1 MAGVFFNVTQFDETL
16 VKLENLTQKLKNDII
31 DETNASALKIQSEA
45 KKNAPANFGKL
56 RGSIHL
62 KETGEINKK
71 VFIVGS
77 DLSYAP
83 YVEFGTGGKVDTQ
96 GYDEF
101 ASTFKGKAG
110 GTFQEMLKA
119 LILWV
124 KRKGITGT
132 YSIKTQKRTGSRKV
146 QNKENDSAAYAIALS
161 ILRKGLRPQPYLIP
175 AYEIEVSLLKD
186 RIKNIINAKS

>member
-132 YSIKTQKRTGSRKV
+132 YSIKTQKRTGSRNV

-175 AYEIEVSLLKD
+175 AYEAEVSLLKD

>member
-1 MAGVFFNVTQFDETL
+1 MAGIFFNVTEFDEAII
-16 VKLENLTQKLKNDII
+16 KLESLTQKLKNQII

-45 KKNAPANFGKL
+45 KKNAPANFGTL

-62 KETGEINKK
+62 KEEGGIDKK

-83 YVEFGTGGKVDTQ
+83 YVEFGTGGKVNTQ
-96 GYDEF
+96 GYNEF
-101 ASTFKGKAG
+101 ANTFRGKTG
-110 GTFQEMLKA
+110 GTFQDMLKA
-119 LILWV
+119 LVLWV

-132 YSIKTQKRTGSRKV
+132 YSIKTQRRTGSRKV
-146 QNKENDSAAYAIALS
+146 QSKENDSAAYAIALS

-175 AYEIEVSLLKD
+175 AYETEVSLLKD
-186 RIKNIINAKS
+186 RIKNIVNAQS

>member
-62 KETGEINKK
+62 KEEGGIDKK

-77 DLSYAP
+77 DLLYAP

-96 GYDEF
+96 GYNEF
-101 ASTFKGKAG
+101 ANTFRGKAG

-119 LILWV
+119 LVLWV
-124 KRKGITGT
+124 KRKGIVGT
-132 YSIKTQKRTGSRKV
+132 YSIKSQKRTGSKRLQKS
-146 QNKENDSAAYAIALS
+146 QNDSAAYAIALS

-175 AYEIEVSLLKD
+175 AYEAEVSLLKD

>member
-1 MAGVFFNVTQFDETL
+1 MAGIFFNVTNFDETIL
-16 VKLENLTQKLKNDII
+16 KLENLTNKLKNDII

-62 KETGEINKK
+62 KENGGIDKK
-71 VFIVGS
+71 VYIVGS
-77 DLSYAP
+77 DLLYAP
-83 YVEFGTGGKVDTQ
+83 YVEFGTGGKVNTQ

-101 ASTFKGKAG
+101 ANTFRGKTG

-119 LILWV
+119 LVLWV
-124 KRKGITGT
+124 KRKGLVGT
-132 YSIKTQKRTGSRKV
+132 YSIKTQRRTGSKKV
-146 QNKENDSAAYAIALS
+146 QKSQNDAAAYAIALS
-161 ILRKGLRPQPYLIP
+161 ILKKGLRPQPYLIP
-175 AYEIEVSLLKD
+175 AYETEISLLKD

>member
-1 MAGVFFNVTQFDETL
+1 MAGIFFNVSQFDETL
-16 VKLENLTQKLKNDII
+16 VKLKNLTQKVKNDII
-31 DETNASALKIQSEA
+31 DETNASALKIQSDA

-62 KETGEINKK
+62 KESGGIDKK

-77 DLSYAP
+77 DLLYAP

-96 GYDEF
+96 GYNEF
-101 ASTFKGKAG
+101 ANTFKGKAG

-119 LILWV
+119 LVLWV
-124 KRKGITGT
+124 KRKGIVGT
-132 YSIKTQKRTGSRKV
+132 YSIKSQKRTGSKKL
-146 QNKENDSAAYAIALS
+146 QKSQDDSAAYAIALS

-175 AYEIEVSLLKD
+175 AYEAEVSLLKD